1 MIRLTIYGPPQGKA
15 RARTVKNRYTGKTMS
30 FTPDKTV
37 FYEQLVRSEFVIGG
51 NKKMDGELTMKVK
64 AFFSIPK
71 SISHKKAALMD
82 CGVIRPTK
90 KPDADNILKIVADA
104 LNKVAYDDDSQIVSA
119 TVEKYY
125 SNEPRVEVEIKVRE

>member
-1 MIRLTIYGPPQGKA
+1 MIKLTVLGEPQGKA
-15 RARTVKNRYTGKTMS
+15 RARTVTNRYTGKTMS

-37 FYEQLVRSEFVIGG
+37 YYEQLVRSEFVIGG
-51 NKKMDGELTMKVK
+51 NKKMDGELNMKVK

-71 SISHKKAALMD
+71 SVSHKKAALME

-90 KPDADNILKIVADA
+90 KPDADNILKIIADA

-125 SNEPRVEVEIKVRE
+125 SNQPRVEIEIEQRG

>member
-1 MIRLTIYGPPQGKA
+1 
-15 RARTVKNRYTGKTMS
+15 MS

-37 FYEQLVRSEFVIGG
+37 FYEQLVRAEFVIGG
-51 NKKMDGELTMKVK
+51 NKKLDGELVMKVK
-64 AFFSIPK
+64 AFFAIPK
-71 SISHKKAALMD
+71 SASHKKAALME

-119 TVEKYY
+119 SVEKYY
-125 SNEPRVEVEIKVRE
+125 SNQPRVEVEINEI